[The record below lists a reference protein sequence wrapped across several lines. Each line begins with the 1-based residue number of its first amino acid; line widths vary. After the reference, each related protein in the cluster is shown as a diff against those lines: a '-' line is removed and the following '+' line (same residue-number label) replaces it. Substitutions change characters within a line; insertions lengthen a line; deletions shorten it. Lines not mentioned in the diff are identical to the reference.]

1 MQFYT
6 VLEMTLSE
14 HWGVRHFSMHSAWY
28 MLHDALLGQLRF
40 MDCGNGIPHTFA
52 GKGFTL
58 HMEMQSMSLAKIPQ
72 NLASWMVTENP
83 VELSTGFTEDVIE
96 KPCQVRTWVLGPLGF
111 SPWGLADLIWG
122 YLLCQP
128 FSIVTAQPDFNYS
141 VSEWGRM
148 VVIHQAM
155 ISNRKKTEKSMKY
168 WTCFSAWEEDT

>member
-1 MQFYT
+1 
-6 VLEMTLSE
+6 
-14 HWGVRHFSMHSAWY
+14 MHSAWY

-96 KPCQVRTWVLGPLGF
+96 KPCQVRT
-111 SPWGLADLIWG
+111 
-122 YLLCQP
+122 
-128 FSIVTAQPDFNYS
+128 
-141 VSEWGRM
+141 
-148 VVIHQAM
+148 
-155 ISNRKKTEKSMKY
+155 
-168 WTCFSAWEEDT
+168 